1 MSENDFFE
9 RLRADARPL
18 RYEPDPVAL
27 ARIRA
32 RIRAGIE
39 RPTVAQLLAAW
50 FRPVLA
56 TVAALAAVAVF
67 TLANLDPKTDEGA
80 FVDQNVEIVMG
91 EDTYSVGH

>member
-27 ARIRA
+27 SRIRA
-32 RIRAGIE
+32 QIRARLE
-39 RPTVAQLLAAW
+39 RPTVAQMLAAW

-56 TVAALAAVAVF
+56 TVAAIAAVAVF
-67 TLANLDPKTDEGA
+67 TLTNIDANDESA
-80 FVDQNVEIVMG
+80 FGEQSVEIVMAG
-91 EDTYSVGH
+91 ETYSVGN

>member
-32 RIRAGIE
+32 RIRSGIE

-67 TLANLDPKTDEGA
+67 TLTTLDSTSDDTA
-80 FVDQNVEIVMG
+80 FVDQSVEIVMG
-91 EDTYSVGH
+91 EDSYSVGH

>member
-1 MSENDFFE
+1 MSENDPFFE

-18 RYEPDPVAL
+18 RYEPDEFAL

-32 RIRAGIE
+32 NIRARLE

-56 TVAALAAVAVF
+56 TVALLASIAVF
-67 TLANLDPKTDEGA
+67 TLTNLDSTDESTFA
-80 FVDQNVEIVMG
+80 EERLEIVMAG
-91 EDTYSVGH
+91 DTYRVE

>member
-1 MSENDFFE
+1 MSENDPFFE

-18 RYEPDPVAL
+18 RYEPDEFAL

-32 RIRAGIE
+32 NIRARLE

-56 TVAALAAVAVF
+56 TVALLASIAVF
-67 TLANLDPKTDEGA
+67 TLTSQEPAEESTFAEL
-80 FVDQNVEIVMG
+80 EIVMAG
-91 EDTYSVGH
+91 DTYRVD